1 VHFIDEEDHLA
12 LRLDAFIEPGQ
23 AVPVVRTVAEIFRDQ
38 QGLRESRDRARGH
51 IANGAIVEKSD
62 ALARAGRIVV
72 GLQSALDFQR
82 GGELA
87 ENLNDLYAYVTRRL
101 FHINAQNDV
110 VALEEVRGLVQDV
123 ASAWQKLPSL
133 LTPVNFEAAPL
144 RH

>member
-1 VHFIDEEDHLA
+1 MRAYRRVSESY
-12 LRLDAFIEPGQ
+12 G
-23 AVPVVRTVAEIFRDQ
+23 AVQVVTGVATANNVQLIQMLFD
-38 QGLRESRDRARGH
+38 GLLESLDRARGH

>member
-1 VHFIDEEDHLA
+1 L
-12 LRLDAFIEPGQ
+12 L
-23 AVPVVRTVAEIFRDQ
+23 
-38 QGLRESRDRARGH
+38 ESLDRARGH

-87 ENLNDLYAYVTRRL
+87 ENLNDLYAYITRRL

-110 VALEEVRGLVQDV
+110 VALEEVRGLVEDV

-133 LTPVNFEAAPL
+133 LTPVNLESAPV

>member
-1 VHFIDEEDHLA
+1 MRAYRRVSESY
-12 LRLDAFIEPGQ
+12 G
-23 AVPVVRTVAEIFRDQ
+23 AVQVVTGVATANNVQLIQMLFD
-38 QGLRESRDRARGH
+38 GLLESLDRARGH
-51 IANGAIVEKSD
+51 MGNGAIVEKSD

-87 ENLNDLYAYVTRRL
+87 ENLNDLYAYITRRL

-110 VALEEVRGLVQDV
+110 VALEEVRGLVEDV

-133 LTPVNFEAAPL
+133 LTPVNLEGAPL